1 MHPVDSTCS
10 LALFSCEGGHPDE
23 FLDSLIC
30 VGIASYMCRL
40 RKKKPT
46 QMQTGFEPWPGSL
59 CPGDVCLGISMVLW
73 LDAAV
78 TTVAVASLKVP
89 GRAGDHS
96 DWQLGMQDVASAR
109 RRSDQTNSASS

>member
-1 MHPVDSTCS
+1 
-10 LALFSCEGGHPDE
+10 
-23 FLDSLIC
+23 
-30 VGIASYMCRL
+30 MCWHCKLHVPIEEEEAYTDADWL
-40 RKKKPT
+40 RT
-46 QMQTGFEPWPGSL
+46 VAGSL
-59 CPGDVCLGISMVLW
+59 CPGDVCLGMTMVLW
-73 LDAAV
+73 IDAAV